1 VALSLVIT
9 FLSDLLDILRENRFK
24 LNCFNIGWR
33 EEQMSDI
40 ITPVVYQL
48 GLGAVGGFIVGF
60 ALKKLAKL
68 FVVLI
73 GIFVI
78 ALLYLSTSGVISI
91 NYSALWNTIVGW
103 LGGAGHAAS
112 WLVGLISLI
121 PFIGSFMVGF
131 LLGLK
136 IG

>member
-1 VALSLVIT
+1 
-9 FLSDLLDILRENRFK
+9 
-24 LNCFNIGWR
+24 
-33 EEQMSDI
+33 MSEI
-40 ITPVVYQL
+40 FSPIVFEL
-48 GLGAVGGFIVGF
+48 GLGAVGGFVVGF

-68 FVVLI
+68 FIVLI

-78 ALLYLSTSGVISI
+78 ALLYLGTSGVISI
-91 NYSALWNTIVGW
+91 NFSALWSMIGGW
-103 LGGAGHAAS
+103 LGGASGAVS
-112 WLVGLISLI
+112 WLVGLISLL

>member
-1 VALSLVIT
+1 
-9 FLSDLLDILRENRFK
+9 
-24 LNCFNIGWR
+24 
-33 EEQMSDI
+33 MSEI
-40 ITPVVYQL
+40 MTPVVYQL

-68 FVVLI
+68 FIVLI
-73 GIFVI
+73 GIFIIV
-78 ALLYLSTSGVISI
+78 LLYLGISGLVSI
-91 NYSALWNTIVGW
+91 NYSALLSTIAGW
-103 LGGAGHAAS
+103 LGGAGQAAS
-112 WLVGLISLI
+112 WVAGLISLI

>member
-1 VALSLVIT
+1 
-9 FLSDLLDILRENRFK
+9 
-24 LNCFNIGWR
+24 
-33 EEQMSDI
+33 MSEI
-40 ITPVVYQL
+40 FSPIVFEL
-48 GLGAVGGFIVGF
+48 GLGAVGGFVVGF

-68 FVVLI
+68 FIVLI

-78 ALLYLSTSGVISI
+78 ALLYLGTSDVISI
-91 NYSALWNTIVGW
+91 NFSALWSMIGGW
-103 LGGAGHAAS
+103 LGGASGAVS
-112 WLVGLISLI
+112 WLVGLISLL

>member
-1 VALSLVIT
+1 
-9 FLSDLLDILRENRFK
+9 
-24 LNCFNIGWR
+24 
-33 EEQMSDI
+33 MSEI

-48 GLGAVGGFIVGF
+48 GLGAVGGFVVGF
-60 ALKKLAKL
+60 ALKKIAKL
-68 FVVLI
+68 FIVLI

-78 ALLYLSTSGVISI
+78 ALLYLSVNGVISI
-91 NYSALWNTIVGW
+91 NYSALWSTIANG
-103 LGGAGHAAS
+103 LGGAGKAAS

>member
-1 VALSLVIT
+1 
-9 FLSDLLDILRENRFK
+9 
-24 LNCFNIGWR
+24 
-33 EEQMSDI
+33 MSEI

-60 ALKKLAKL
+60 ALKKIAKL
-68 FVVLI
+68 FIVLI

-78 ALLYLSTSGVISI
+78 ALLYLSTNGVISI
-91 NYSALWNTIVGW
+91 NYSALWKTTASW
-103 LGGAGHAAS
+103 LGGAGQAAS
-112 WLVGLISLI
+112 WLIGLISLI

>member
-1 VALSLVIT
+1 MSEILSPIV
-9 FLSDLLDILRENRFK
+9 FE
-24 LNCFNIGWR
+24 
-33 EEQMSDI
+33 
-40 ITPVVYQL
+40 L
-48 GLGAVGGFIVGF
+48 GLGAVGGFVVGF

-68 FVVLI
+68 FIVLI

-78 ALLYLSTSGVISI
+78 ALLYLGTSGVISI
-91 NYSALWNTIVGW
+91 NFGALWSMIGGW
-103 LGGAGHAAS
+103 LGGASGAVS
-112 WLVGLISLI
+112 WLVGLISLL

>member
-1 VALSLVIT
+1 
-9 FLSDLLDILRENRFK
+9 
-24 LNCFNIGWR
+24 
-33 EEQMSDI
+33 MSEI

-60 ALKKLAKL
+60 ALKKIAKL
-68 FVVLI
+68 FIIAL
-73 GIFVI
+73 GIFIVI
-78 ALLYLSTSGVISI
+78 LLYLGINGVISI
-91 NYSALWNTIVGW
+91 NYNALWNAVGGW
-103 LGGAGHAAS
+103 LGTAGQAGS

-121 PFIGSFMVGF
+121 PFLGSFLVGF

>member
-1 VALSLVIT
+1 
-9 FLSDLLDILRENRFK
+9 
-24 LNCFNIGWR
+24 
-33 EEQMSDI
+33 MSEI

-60 ALKKLAKL
+60 AVKKLAKL
-68 FVVLI
+68 LIILLGVFVLI
-73 GIFVI
+73 
-78 ALLYLSTSGVISI
+78 LLYLGTSGVISI

-103 LGGAGHAAS
+103 LGGAGQAAS

-121 PFIGSFMVGF
+121 PFLGSFLVGF
-131 LLGLK
+131 LLGFK